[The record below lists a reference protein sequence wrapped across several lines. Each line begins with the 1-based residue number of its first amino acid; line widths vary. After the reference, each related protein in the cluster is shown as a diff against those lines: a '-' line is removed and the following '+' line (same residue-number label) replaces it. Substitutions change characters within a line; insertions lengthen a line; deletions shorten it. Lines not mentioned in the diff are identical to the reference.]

1 MTKKLGIAQGFC
13 KVLYV
18 NAEISWWCEDIW
30 YHKFFWYCLCT
41 CLMFE
46 TGCIK
51 VNKCLNDIVHVAG
64 TFSQKLN
71 KLYFFLLFCYLFFTQ
86 TPYCVKNLVEWYMLY
101 AGTLKSSLSQ

>member
-1 MTKKLGIAQGFC
+1 MTKKICIAQVLC

-18 NAEISWWCEDIW
+18 NAESHGDEKISGII
-30 YHKFFWYCLCT
+30 KIFWYCLCT

-51 VNKCLNDIVHVAG
+51 VNKCLNDIVRVAG

-71 KLYFFLLFCYLFFTQ
+71 KLYFFLLFYYLFFTQ
-86 TPYCVKNLVEWYMLY
+86 TPYCVKNLVE
-101 AGTLKSSLSQ
+101 